1 MEEAW
6 KRFEQSGSIA
16 DYLDYSRKKQTG
28 VAGFDTEF
36 AGELSVN
43 AEEAEGTN
51 GTIDKTD
58 RNRTFGK

>member
-28 VAGFDTEF
+28 VAGLDAVPFLLHANPLLMVSLLFFPAKIIT
-36 AGELSVN
+36 SMPW
-43 AEEAEGTN
+43 
-51 GTIDKTD
+51 
-58 RNRTFGK
+58 R

>member
-16 DYLDYSRKKQTG
+16 DYLDYSRKRQTG
-28 VAGFDTEF
+28 NDGFNVEL
-36 AGELSVN
+36 ARELSVDLK
-43 AEEAEGTN
+43 EAEGTD

-58 RNRTFGK
+58 RNRTFGR